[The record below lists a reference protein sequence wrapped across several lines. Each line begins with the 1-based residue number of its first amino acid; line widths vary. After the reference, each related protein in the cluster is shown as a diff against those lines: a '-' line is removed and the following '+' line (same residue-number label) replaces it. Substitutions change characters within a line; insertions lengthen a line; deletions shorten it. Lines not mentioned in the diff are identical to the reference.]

1 MNRHLWRHHYFGT
14 QGVIILIS
22 NNDLNYGDKLIM
34 VSQFNSLLKCRNYLM
49 FTKIK
54 IYKQFLIY

>member
-22 NNDLNYGDKLIM
+22 NNDLIYGDKLIM

-54 IYKQFLIY
+54 I